1 MLSGRCGSLWVTH
14 AGDASVLEAATNK
27 PIVISVAR
35 AKLERESFVGG
46 EVYLLESGSVCTC
59 SVCKERKSAAKEAGC
74 TC

>member
-14 AGDASVLEAATNK
+14 AGDASVLETATNK
-27 PIVISVAR
+27 PTVTSIAR

-46 EVYLLESGSVCTC
+46 EVHLLENRSVCTC
-59 SVCKERKSAAKEAGC
+59 SVCKERKSVVKEAGC